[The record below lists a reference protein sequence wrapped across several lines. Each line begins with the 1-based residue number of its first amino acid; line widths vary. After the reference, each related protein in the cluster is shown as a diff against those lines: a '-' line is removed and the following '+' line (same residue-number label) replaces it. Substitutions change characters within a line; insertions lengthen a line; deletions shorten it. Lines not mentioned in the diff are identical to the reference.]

1 MENEVISLKKD
12 EQNENQQTQNQQTQ
26 NQTNGDSH
34 DQTSTQA
41 TVSLVFGI
49 ISIVGN
55 VFWGWGSLPC
65 VILGIVGIVLSTK
78 AKKSISNG
86 VVRGGFVTSL
96 IGTILSGV
104 AILTSILAV
113 MGVVTLIG
121 LGLFSFL

>member
-12 EQNENQQTQNQQTQ
+12 EQNENQQTQNQA
-26 NQTNGDSH
+26 NGDSH
-34 DQTSTQA
+34 DQASTQA

>member
-12 EQNENQQTQNQQTQ
+12 EQNENQQTQNQ
-26 NQTNGDSH
+26 TNGDSH
-34 DQTSTQA
+34 DQASTQA